1 MTSFRSRKRSRAKAG
16 SIYLVAFANLIYSIY
31 HGGPPSIN
39 TKGRYQARR
48 TRQHIVVLNTSPHT
62 ATGSS
67 AAVMAM
73 LRGLT
78 VLAALTGASGSAI
91 EFTPENWDK
100 EVMQSGKAAFVK
112 FLAPW

>member
-1 MTSFRSRKRSRAKAG
+1 
-16 SIYLVAFANLIYSIY
+16 
-31 HGGPPSIN
+31 
-39 TKGRYQARR
+39 
-48 TRQHIVVLNTSPHT
+48 
-62 ATGSS
+62 
-67 AAVMAM
+67 MAM